1 MKIAIATPVYYP
13 MINGVAMFSY
23 NLARGLAAR
32 GNEVVVITPSHNCK
46 KHVEDEEGVRV
57 QYLKSFDVK
66 VYPDQIHDV
75 PKKKLV
81 YKHGLKAAAF
91 PNRQIKKI
99 LDDFKPDVVHVQGS
113 DPVGVVTVKYA
124 KKHQIPVVATE
135 HNQPEVLTESLHMP
149 GVMRK
154 PVNSMLSNY
163 FRKRQLKSDYATM
176 PTQLAI
182 DKLTAGK
189 DIDVPIEAVS
199 NGVDLTAFK
208 PGKAKKDIYNI
219 YNVPEG
225 VPTILYIGRVDPEK
239 KVDTVLRAFARFLDK
254 HKLDKLSKT
263 LFVVVGDGVALS
275 DLKTEAKKLGI
286 SDSVRFLGRVTAPDL
301 YEVYKMGD
309 VFVTASQIE
318 TQGIVLIE
326 AAATGLPLIAVDGG
340 AVAEVCRNNMNGILL
355 NPDDKEGMS
364 EAISKILSDDKLRAK
379 MSEASLKIAKEHS
392 LDHTIDKFLEIYSK
406 VCYNK

>member
-23 NLARGLAAR
+23 NLAKGLAAR
-32 GNEVVVITPSHNCK
+32 GNEVVVITPSHTCK
-46 KHVEDEEGVRV
+46 KHVELEEGVKV

-75 PKKKLV
+75 PKKKLI
-81 YKHGLKAAAF
+81 YKHGLKAAAL

-99 LDDFKPDVVHVQGS
+99 LDEFKPDVVHVQGS
-113 DPVGVVTVKYA
+113 DPVGVATVKYA
-124 KKHQIPVVATE
+124 KKHGIPVVATE

-154 PVNSMLSNY
+154 PVNNMLSSY

-182 DKLTAGK
+182 NKLTKGK
-189 DIDVPIEAVS
+189 DVGVPIEAVS
-199 NGVDLTAFK
+199 NGVDLSAFK
-208 PGKAKKDIYNI
+208 PGKASDAIYNK
-219 YNVPEG
+219 YNIPKD

-239 KVDTVLRAFARFLDK
+239 QVDAVLKSFAKFLDE

-263 LFVVVGDGVALS
+263 LFLVTGDGVALS
-275 DLKTEAKKLGI
+275 GLKSEAKRLGI
-286 SDSVRFLGRVTAPDL
+286 ANSVKFLGRVTAPDL
-301 YEVYKMGD
+301 YEVYKMGN

-326 AAATGLPLIAVDGG
+326 AAATGLPLIAVNGG
-340 AVAEVCRNNMNGILL
+340 AVAEVCQNDVNGILL
-355 NPDDKEGMS
+355 NPGDEKGMTD
-364 EAISKILSDDKLRAK
+364 AISRILSDDKLRQK
-379 MSEASLKIAKEHS
+379 MSDASLKIAAEHS
-392 LDHTIDKFLEIYSK
+392 LERTIDKFLEIYNK
-406 VCYNK
+406 VCYTS

>member
-23 NLARGLAAR
+23 NLAKGLAAR
-32 GNEVVVITPSHNCK
+32 GNEVIVITPSHTCK
-46 KHVEDEEGVRV
+46 KHTELEEGVKV

-75 PKKKLV
+75 PKKKLI
-81 YKHGLKAAAF
+81 YKHGLKATAF

-99 LDDFKPDVVHVQGS
+99 LDDFKPDVIHVQGS
-113 DPVGVVTVKYA
+113 DPVGIAIVKYA

-154 PVNSMLSNY
+154 PVNNMLSSY

-182 DKLTAGK
+182 DKLTKGK
-189 DIDVPIEAVS
+189 DVGVPIEAVS
-199 NGVDLTAFK
+199 NGVDLSSFK
-208 PGKAKKDIYNI
+208 PGKAPDAIYNK
-219 YNVPEG
+219 YNIPKD

-239 KVDTVLRAFARFLDK
+239 QVDVVLRSFAKFLDE

-263 LFVVVGDGVALS
+263 LFLVTGDGVALS
-275 DLKTEAKKLGI
+275 GLKNDAKRLGI
-286 SDSVRFLGRVTAPDL
+286 ADSVKFLGRVTAPDL
-301 YEVYKMGD
+301 YEIYKIGD

-326 AAATGLPLIAVDGG
+326 AAATGLPLIAVNGG
-340 AVAEVCRNNMNGILL
+340 AVAEVCQNDVNGILL
-355 NPDDKEGMS
+355 NPDDEKGMTD
-364 EAISKILSDDKLRAK
+364 AISKVLSDDKLRQK
-379 MSEASLKIAKEHS
+379 MSEASLKIATEHS
-392 LDHTIDKFLEIYSK
+392 LERTIDKFIEIYNK
-406 VCYNK
+406 VCYTS